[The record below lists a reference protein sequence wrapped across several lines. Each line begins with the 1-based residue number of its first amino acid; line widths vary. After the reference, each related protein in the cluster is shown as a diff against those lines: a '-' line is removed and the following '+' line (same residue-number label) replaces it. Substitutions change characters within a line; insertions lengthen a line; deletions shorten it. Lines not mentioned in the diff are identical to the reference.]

1 MIYRKSV
8 LKTKII
14 AEESKTAFLELLR
27 LGVGVH
33 EIAPMPNHIDWN
45 AVKSLADQHE
55 LSAVVLDG
63 TDCLNARFP
72 NLANAMPM
80 SLKLKWIGEVLQN
93 YEHRYVAYEKAIS
106 SLARFYSQHG
116 FKMMVLKGYGLS
128 LNYPKPNHRPCG
140 DIDIWLFGKWKEAD
154 DVLLSEKGVRI
165 DTSHH
170 HHTVFDWQGFSVE
183 NHYNFL
189 NVYHHRSNV
198 EMEVILEELG
208 QDDSF
213 SVEVNG
219 TKVNLPNANLHAL
232 FMLRH
237 CMSNFASTGIKLRQ
251 LLDWAFFARK
261 HKTDI
266 DWGWLDEQLAHFGM
280 KKLSDIIN
288 AICVC
293 DLGFEDSIFPN
304 VQYDPALKER
314 VLNDMLSPEFSEKE
328 PDSFV
333 FRAVFKY
340 RRWKANAWKH
350 ELCFKESLWS
360 AFWSGVVSHLMKPQS
375 I

>member
-1 MIYRKSV
+1 M
-8 LKTKII
+8 KTKII

-189 NVYHHRSNV
+189 NVHHHRSNV
-198 EMEVILEELG
+198 EMEKILEELG